1 MRKDPSQ
8 TVVLLP
14 VFIFT
19 SKLPKHLLEGQRS
32 NIKVYFGE
40 EKRKKKKSLCSR
52 GMSKL
57 DLVAFCFHFV
67 FFLNNK

>member
-40 EKRKKKKSLCSR
+40 EKRKKKKELMQSR
-52 GMSKL
+52 NEQIGSCCFL
-57 DLVAFCFHFV
+57 FPFCF
-67 FFLNNK
+67 LLEQ